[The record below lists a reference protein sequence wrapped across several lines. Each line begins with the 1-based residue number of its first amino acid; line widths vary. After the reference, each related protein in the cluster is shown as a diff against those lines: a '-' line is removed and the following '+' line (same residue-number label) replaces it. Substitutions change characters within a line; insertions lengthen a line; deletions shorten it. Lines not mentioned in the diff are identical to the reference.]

1 MKIYGKEDFNFM
13 LPSKQEIIRLRNC
26 ILKEKIVFGMENIN
40 CCKPRITRYY
50 ATFYKMNYKTWDY

>member
-26 ILKEKIVFGMENIN
+26 ILKEKIVLGMENIN

-50 ATFYKMNYKTWDY
+50 ATFYKMNYKILNY

>member
-13 LPSKQEIIRLRNC
+13 LPSKQEIIRLRNF

-40 CCKPRITRYY
+40 CCKLS
-50 ATFYKMNYKTWDY
+50 NYKVLRCFL

>member
-1 MKIYGKEDFNFM
+1 MKIYSKEYFNFM

-50 ATFYKMNYKTWDY
+50 ATFYKILDY

>member
-26 ILKEKIVFGMENIN
+26 ILKKLLLAWKI
-40 CCKPRITRYY
+40 
-50 ATFYKMNYKTWDY
+50 

>member
-13 LPSKQEIIRLRNC
+13 LHSKQEIIRLRNC
-26 ILKEKIVFGMENIN
+26 ILKKIVFGMENIN

-50 ATFYKMNYKTWDY
+50 ATFYKMNYKILDY